1 MLQFDAVGA
10 AKTGGQILKREMFV
24 FTALIVSKTPSAMSD
39 HLGAIRALSFLPL
52 TQALQSLALILRNT
66 LPNQ

>member
-1 MLQFDAVGA
+1 M
-10 AKTGGQILKREMFV
+10 
-24 FTALIVSKTPSAMSD
+24 IVSKTPSAMPD